1 MENLDVFSE
10 WMTQNSGLS
19 ESSVYKYKRAV
30 NTVSNDMIEQKVVNK
45 SLLDMNLVELDIAI
59 YNIQDNPIFIEKI
72 AEEGVCIVML
82 LNSTDII

>member
-1 MENLDVFSE
+1 MENLDIFSE
-10 WMTQNSGLS
+10 WMTQNSDLS

-59 YNIQDNPIFIEKI
+59 YNIQDNPIFIEK
-72 AEEGVCIVML
+72 
-82 LNSTDII
+82 NSRGRSMYSNGR